1 MAEIRHSVCALDC
14 PDACG
19 LVLRIEDGRATR
31 IQGTPGHP
39 VTQGFLCGKVARYL
53 DREYSPNRLTT
64 PLRRVGAKGE
74 GRFEPITWDEAL
86 SVITER
92 FQAIIADHGAEAI
105 LPYSYGGSMGLLQAN
120 GMDRRFFHRLGASR
134 LDRTICASAGT
145 AGLMATQGIRY
156 GIDPE
161 AFVHSKLIIA
171 WGANVLTTNVHL
183 WPFIVEARRR
193 GAKFIVID
201 PVRTKTASLADQHIR
216 INPGSDLALALG
228 LMHLLFA
235 NSQTD
240 EAYLNSHASGW
251 TDLRETAQAY
261 TPEKVAAWTGIP
273 AADIIELAR
282 EYGET
287 KPAVIRLNYGVQR
300 SERGGAA
307 VRAVAMLPVITGA
320 WRHLGG
326 GLQLSTSQ
334 AFHFNRT
341 ALEMPELQPHPTRLV
356 NMSKLGS
363 ALTNPSDPPVKAL
376 FVYCSNPA
384 AVVPDQ
390 RAVLAG
396 LSRED
401 LFTVVVEQFQTD
413 TADYADLVLP
423 TTTFLEH
430 TDIYGAYGHHYVQLA
445 RPALPPPG
453 QARSNVQIFRELAH
467 RLGFDEP
474 AFTESEDDMIR
485 GILSSGH
492 QHLDGITLERL
503 DIEHSIRL
511 NLGEGLFRPFAN
523 GGFGHADGKADL
535 SPKDLDYVPPVE
547 SRHGDAVLRQ
557 SFPLELISPKNHDS
571 MNSTFGNRLDVD
583 RQTAILH
590 ISTADAASR
599 GIASGDR
606 VRVFNGRASVVLAAE
621 VDGVVG
627 PGTISSP
634 SLRWPKKQPGGFN
647 INALVSERLTDIGG
661 GATFY
666 SCLVEVEKAEVEK
679 AEVDKTEVEKTQ
691 VEKCGH

>member
-1 MAEIRHSVCALDC
+1 MAETRHSVCALDC

-19 LVLRIEDGRATR
+19 LVLKIEDGRATR

-53 DREYSPNRLTT
+53 DREYSPQRLTT
-64 PLRRVGAKGE
+64 PLRRIGAKGE
-74 GRFEPITWDEAL
+74 GRFEPISWDEAL
-86 SVITER
+86 TTITDR
-92 FQAIIADHGAEAI
+92 FRSIIASHGAEAI

-171 WGANVLTTNVHL
+171 WGANILTTNVHL

-235 NSQTD
+235 NGQFD
-240 EAYLNSHASGW
+240 QEYLDAHSNGW
-251 TDLRETAQAY
+251 TELRESVQEY
-261 TPEKVAAWTGIP
+261 TPEKVAACTGIP
-273 AADIIELAR
+273 EAEIVALAHA
-282 EYGET
+282 YGET
-287 KPAVIRLNYGVQR
+287 KPSVIRLNYGVQR

-307 VRAVAMLPVITGA
+307 VRAIAMLPVITGA
-320 WRHLGG
+320 WRHIGG
-326 GLQLSTSQ
+326 GMQLSTSQ
-334 AFHFNRT
+334 AFNFNRV
-341 ALEMPELQPHPTRLV
+341 ALEMPELQPGPTRML
-356 NMSKLGS
+356 NMSELGS
-363 ALTNPSDPPVKAL
+363 ALTRVDDPPVKSL

-384 AVVPDQ
+384 AVAPDQ
-390 RAVLAG
+390 SAVLRG
-396 LSRED
+396 LRRED

-453 QARSNVQIFRELAH
+453 EARSNVQIFRELAL
-467 RLGFDEP
+467 RMGFTEA

-492 QHLDGITLERL
+492 KHLEGITLERL
-503 DIEHSIRL
+503 DEEHSIRL
-511 NLGEGLFRPFAN
+511 NLGEGLFQPFKD
-523 GGFGHADGKADL
+523 GGYGHADGKADL
-535 SPKDLDYVPPVE
+535 SPAGLDYVPPVE
-547 SRHGDAVLRQ
+547 SRHGNAGLR
-557 SFPLELISPKNHDS
+557 SRFPLEFLSPKNHDS
-571 MNSTFGNRLDVD
+571 MNSTFGNRTDVD
-583 RQTAILH
+583 QQTAVLH
-590 ISTADAASR
+590 VNSADAASR
-599 GIASGDR
+599 GIATGDS
-606 VRVFNGRASVVLAAE
+606 VRVFNSRASLVLRAA

-627 PGTISSP
+627 PGTVSSP
-634 SLRWPKKQPGGFN
+634 SLRWPKRQPGGLN
-647 INALVSERLTDIGG
+647 INALVSERLTDIGA

-666 SCLVEVEKAEVEK
+666 SCLV
-679 AEVDKTEVEKTQ
+679 Q
-691 VEKCGH
+691 VEKCGD

>member
-1 MAEIRHSVCALDC
+1 M
-14 PDACG
+14 
-19 LVLRIEDGRATR
+19 
-31 IQGTPGHP
+31 
-39 VTQGFLCGKVARYL
+39 
-53 DREYSPNRLTT
+53 
-64 PLRRVGAKGE
+64 PLRRIGAKGE
-74 GRFEPITWDEAL
+74 GRFEPISWDEAL
-86 SVITER
+86 STITDR
-92 FQAIIADHGAEAI
+92 FRTIISEHGAEAI

-171 WGANVLTTNVHL
+171 WGANILTTNVHL

-235 NSQTD
+235 SGQFD
-240 EAYLNSHASGW
+240 QPYLDAHATGW
-251 TDLRETAQAY
+251 TDLRETAKAY
-261 TPEKVAAWTGIP
+261 TPERVAAWTGIP

-282 EYGET
+282 AYGET
-287 KPAVIRLNYGVQR
+287 KPSVIRLNYGVQR
-300 SERGGAA
+300 SERGGTA
-307 VRAVAMLPVITGA
+307 VRAIAMLPVITGA
-320 WRHLGG
+320 WRHIGG

-341 ALEMPELQPHPTRLV
+341 ALEMPELQPGPTRML
-356 NMSKLGS
+356 NMSELGS
-363 ALTNPSDPPVKAL
+363 ALTRVDNPPVKSL

-384 AVVPDQ
+384 AVAPDQ
-390 RAVLAG
+390 SAVLAG
-396 LSRED
+396 LRRED

-430 TDIYGAYGHHYVQLA
+430 TDLYGAYGHHYVQLA

-453 QARSNVQIFRELAH
+453 EARSNVQIFRELAY
-467 RLGFDEP
+467 RMGFTEA

-503 DIEHSIRL
+503 DEERSVRL
-511 NLGEGLFRPFAN
+511 NLGEGLFQPFKD
-523 GGFGHADGKADL
+523 GGYGHADGKSDL
-535 SPKDLDYVPPVE
+535 SPAGLDYVPPIE
-547 SRHGDAVLRQ
+547 SRHGDAALR
-557 SFPLELISPKNHDS
+557 SRYPLEFLSPKNHDS
-571 MNSTFGNRLDVD
+571 MNSTFGNRADVD
-583 RQTAILH
+583 QQTAVLYV
-590 ISTADAASR
+590 STADAAAR
-599 GIASGDR
+599 GIATGDS
-606 VRVFNGRASVVLAAE
+606 VRVFNSRASIVLRAS

-627 PGTISSP
+627 PGTVSSP
-634 SLRWPKKQPGGFN
+634 SLRWPKRQPGGLN
-647 INALVSERLTDIGG
+647 INALVSERLTDIGA

-666 SCLVEVEKAEVEK
+666 SCLV
-679 AEVDKTEVEKTQ
+679 Q
-691 VEKCGH
+691 VEKCGD

>member
-1 MAEIRHSVCALDC
+1 MAETRHSVCALDC

-19 LVLRIEDGRATR
+19 LVLKIEEGRATR

-53 DREYSPNRLTT
+53 DREYSPQRLTV
-64 PLRRVGAKGE
+64 PLRRLGAKGE
-74 GRFEPITWDEAL
+74 GRFEPISWDEAL
-86 SVITER
+86 STITHR
-92 FQAIIADHGAEAI
+92 FGAIIADHGAEAI

-171 WGANVLTTNVHL
+171 WGANILTTNVHL

-235 NSQTD
+235 NGQFD
-240 EAYLNSHASGW
+240 QPYLDAHATGW
-251 TDLRETAQAY
+251 TDLRETAKAY

-273 AADIIELAR
+273 VTDILELAR
-282 EYGET
+282 AYGET
-287 KPAVIRLNYGVQR
+287 KPSVIRLNYGVQR
-300 SERGGAA
+300 SERGGTA
-307 VRAVAMLPVITGA
+307 VRAIAMLPVITGA
-320 WRHLGG
+320 WQHIGG

-341 ALEMPELQPHPTRLV
+341 ALEMPELQPGPTRML
-356 NMSKLGS
+356 NMSELGS
-363 ALTNPSDPPVKAL
+363 ALTRVDNPPVKSL

-384 AVVPDQ
+384 AVAPDQ
-390 RAVLAG
+390 SAVLAG
-396 LSRED
+396 LRRED

-430 TDIYGAYGHHYVQLA
+430 TDLYGAYGHHYVQLA

-453 QARSNVQIFRELAH
+453 EARSNVQIFRELAH
-467 RLGFDEP
+467 RMGFTEA

-503 DIEHSIRL
+503 DEERSVRL
-511 NLGEGLFRPFAN
+511 NLGEGLFQPFKD
-523 GGFGHADGKADL
+523 GGYGHADGKADL
-535 SPKDLDYVPPVE
+535 SPAGLDYVPPIE
-547 SRHGDAVLRQ
+547 SRHGDAALR
-557 SFPLELISPKNHDS
+557 SRYPLEFLSPKNHDS
-571 MNSTFGNRLDVD
+571 MNSTFGNRADVD
-583 RQTAILH
+583 QQTAVLYV
-590 ISTADAASR
+590 STADAAAR
-599 GIASGDR
+599 GIATGDS
-606 VRVFNGRASVVLAAE
+606 VRVFNSRASIVLRAS

-627 PGTISSP
+627 PGTVSSP
-634 SLRWPKKQPGGFN
+634 SLRWPKRQPGGLN
-647 INALVSERLTDIGG
+647 INALVSERLTDIGA

-666 SCLVEVEKAEVEK
+666 SCLV
-679 AEVDKTEVEKTQ
+679 Q
-691 VEKCGH
+691 VEKCGD

>member
-19 LVLRIEDGRATR
+19 LVLKIEDGRATR

-53 DREYSPNRLTT
+53 EREYSPQRLTT
-64 PLRRVGAKGE
+64 PLRRIGAKGE
-74 GRFEPITWDEAL
+74 GRFEPISWDEAL
-86 SVITER
+86 TTITDR
-92 FQAIIADHGAEAI
+92 FRTIIAEHGAEAI

-171 WGANVLTTNVHL
+171 WGANILTTNVHL

-201 PVRTKTASLADQHIR
+201 PVRTRTASLADQHIR

-235 NSQTD
+235 NGQFD
-240 EAYLNSHASGW
+240 QEYLDAHSSGW
-251 TDLRETAQAY
+251 TDLRETAKAY

-273 AADIIELAR
+273 EADIGELSRA
-282 EYGET
+282 YGET
-287 KPAVIRLNYGVQR
+287 KPSVIRLNYGVQR
-300 SERGGAA
+300 SERGGTA
-307 VRAVAMLPVITGA
+307 VRAIAMLPVVTGA
-320 WRHLGG
+320 WRHIGG
-326 GLQLSTSQ
+326 GMQLSTSQ
-334 AFHFNRT
+334 AFNFNRV
-341 ALEMPELQPHPTRLV
+341 ALEMPELQPGPTRLL
-356 NMSKLGS
+356 NMSELGS
-363 ALTNPSDPPVKAL
+363 ALTRVDDPPVKSL

-384 AVVPDQ
+384 AVAPDQ
-390 RAVLAG
+390 SAVLAG
-396 LSRED
+396 LRRKD

-453 QARSNVQIFRELAH
+453 EARSNVNIFRELAH
-467 RLGFDEP
+467 RMGFAEA

-492 QHLDGITLERL
+492 QHMEGITLERL
-503 DIEHSIRL
+503 DQERSIRL
-511 NLGEGLFRPFAN
+511 NLGEGLFQPFKD
-523 GGFGHADGKADL
+523 GGYGHADGRADL
-535 SPKDLDYVPPVE
+535 SPAGLDYTPPIE
-547 SRHGDAVLRQ
+547 SRHGDAGLR
-557 SFPLELISPKNHDS
+557 SRYPLEFLSPKNHDS
-571 MNSTFGNRLDVD
+571 MNSTFGNRTDVD
-583 RQTAILH
+583 QQTAVLYV
-590 ISTADAASR
+590 SSADADTR
-599 GIASGDR
+599 GIATGDT
-606 VRVFNGRASVVLAAE
+606 VRVFNSRASLVLRAA

-627 PGTISSP
+627 PGTVSSP
-634 SLRWPKKQPGGFN
+634 SVRWPKRQPGGLN
-647 INALVSERLTDIGG
+647 INALVSERLTDIGA

-666 SCLVEVEKAEVEK
+666 SCLV
-679 AEVDKTEVEKTQ
+679 Q
-691 VEKCGH
+691 VEKCGD